1 MNRVFQARLFLCI
14 AIIAQVMLL
23 SSVSFAS
30 RNGNGEYWQKFGI
43 DYDLNKDWKITVREE
58 LRFGRD
64 NGNPYLHNTDIG
76 LIYKSLGDW
85 IDLGFNFKKEYEKDG
100 SDKFRH
106 ENRPNFNIMLKGRIF
121 DFDVGNRTRLEY
133 RDFELKEDVWRLRN
147 KTTVNLPFKLT
158 RFNLQPYIADE
169 VFTNLGESD
178 INQNRL
184 SAGFSFKLA
193 KNIKAG
199 IYYML
204 KSNKTTDGWLQTNV
218 IGTQFVFL
226 F

>member
-1 MNRVFQARLFLCI
+1 MMNRVFQVNLFLFLV
-14 AIIAQVMLL
+14 IIAQAMLPGG
-23 SSVSFAS
+23 VSYAS
-30 RNGNGEYWQKFGI
+30 RNGNGEYWQSFGI
-43 DYDLNKDWKITVREE
+43 DYDLNKDWKFTVREE

-85 IDLGFNFKKEYEKDG
+85 IDIGFNFKKEYEKDSSG
-100 SDKFRH
+100 EFRH
-106 ENRPNFNIMLKGRIF
+106 ENRPNLNIILKGKVF
-121 DFDVGNRTRLEY
+121 DLGVGNRTRLEY
-133 RDFELKEDVWRLRN
+133 RDFETKETDWRLRN
-147 KTTVNLPFKLT
+147 KTTFKLPFKL
-158 RFNLQPYIADE
+158 FQLQPYIADE

-184 SAGFSFKLA
+184 SAGFSFNLSDNLKS
-193 KNIKAG
+193 G
-199 IYYML
+199 VYYLL
-204 KSNKTTDGWLQTNV
+204 KSNKTRDGWLQTNV

>member
-23 SSVSFAS
+23 STVSFAS
-30 RNGNGEYWQKFGI
+30 RNGNGEYWQKFGF

-58 LRFGRD
+58 FRFGRD

-85 IDLGFNFKKEYEKDG
+85 IDLGFNFKKEYEKDS

-147 KTTVNLPFKLT
+147 LTTVNLPFKLT

-184 SAGFSFKLA
+184 SAGFSFKLT

-199 IYYML
+199 IYYLL
-204 KSNKTTDGWLQTNV
+204 KSSKTDDGWLQTNV

>member
-1 MNRVFQARLFLCI
+1 MNRVFQANLFLCI
-14 AIIAQVMLL
+14 AIIAQIMLL

-30 RNGNGEYWQKFGI
+30 RSGNGEYWQKFGI

-58 LRFGRD
+58 FRFGRD

-76 LIYKSLGDW
+76 LVYKSLGDW

-106 ENRPNFNIMLKGRIF
+106 ENRPNFNIMLKGKVF
-121 DFDVGNRTRLEY
+121 DFDVGNRMRLEY
-133 RDFELKEDVWRLRN
+133 RDFELKETVWRLRN

-158 RFNLQPYIADE
+158 GFNLQPYIADE

-193 KNIKAG
+193 KNLKAG

-204 KSNKTTDGWLQTNV
+204 KSNKTNDGWLQTNV

>member
-1 MNRVFQARLFLCI
+1 
-14 AIIAQVMLL
+14 MLL
-23 SSVSFAS
+23 STVSFAS

-43 DYDLNKDWKITVREE
+43 DYDLNKDWEIAVTEE
-58 LRFGRD
+58 LRYGRD
-64 NGNPYLHNTDIG
+64 NGSPYLHNTVIS
-76 LIYKSLGDW
+76 LVYKSLGDW

-106 ENRPNFNIMLKGRIF
+106 ENRPNFNIILEGRVL
-121 DFDVGNRTRLEY
+121 DFYVENRTKLEY
-133 RDFELKEDVWRLRN
+133 RDFELKDDVWRLRN
-147 KTTVNLPFKLT
+147 KTTVDLPFKLT
-158 RFNLQPYIADE
+158 GFNLQPYIAEE

-184 SAGFSFKLA
+184 STGFSFKLT

-199 IYYML
+199 IYYLL
-204 KSNKTTDGWLQTNV
+204 KSSKTDDGWLQTNV

>member
-1 MNRVFQARLFLCI
+1 
-14 AIIAQVMLL
+14 
-23 SSVSFAS
+23 
-30 RNGNGEYWQKFGI
+30 
-43 DYDLNKDWKITVREE
+43 
-58 LRFGRD
+58 
-64 NGNPYLHNTDIG
+64 
-76 LIYKSLGDW
+76 
-85 IDLGFNFKKEYEKDG
+85 
-100 SDKFRH
+100 
-106 ENRPNFNIMLKGRIF
+106 
-121 DFDVGNRTRLEY
+121 
-133 RDFELKEDVWRLRN
+133 
-147 KTTVNLPFKLT
+147 VNLPFKLT

-193 KNIKAG
+193 KNLKAG

-204 KSNKTTDGWLQTNV
+204 KSNKTNDGWLQTNV